1 MMMTMMMTKMMTKM
15 RMMRPPMKTF
25 PRNPRLLTLLLV
37 LALGALAPACG
48 GGGSDDGG
56 GNNMGPL
63 NATFTPG
70 NTNPTPSTI
79 SMSGS
84 AAGQSFSIVVQVTGV
99 NDFFGTGFRVTFDPA
114 SAQFVGFSSAGSF
127 LTGVGTSFDADVNPT
142 NAGEVIVVATIQDA
156 TQPAGIDVAATATLI
171 TLNFQATNTTSNNPF
186 AFAASRNVTVCP
198 TQGGAC
204 NPGIAPTLTWSG
216 GTMTATR

>member
-1 MMMTMMMTKMMTKM
+1 
-15 RMMRPPMKTF
+15 MKTI

-48 GGGSDDGG
+48 GGGGDGG
-56 GNNMGPL
+56 GGGNMNPL
-63 NATFTPG
+63 SATFTPG
-70 NTNPTPSTI
+70 NTNPTANTI
-79 SMSGS
+79 SMTGS
-84 AAGQSFSIVVQVTGV
+84 AAGQNFSVVVQVTGL

-114 SAQFVGFSSAGSF
+114 TAQFVGFSSTGSF
-127 LTGVGTSFDADVNPT
+127 LTGVGTAFNAVVNPT
-142 NAGEVIVVATIQDA
+142 NSGEVIVSATIQD
-156 TQPAGIDVAATATLI
+156 TSQPAGIDVGATATLI
-171 TLNFQATNTTSNNPF
+171 TLNFKATNTTSNNPF
-186 AFAASRNVTVCP
+186 AFGASRNVTVCP